1 MAKSK
6 ITLEDELQ
14 DVKISD
20 EASVQNLTD
29 ENAEGTNTGDEE
41 TDEKIKA
48 SRIAKEVKTSLG
60 AKNVKIQVVEPVD
73 CIIAGVPYKLN
84 KDKSYEVPS
93 DVAAVLNNAKK
104 AYRI

>member
-1 MAKSK
+1 MAKVK
-6 ITLEDELQ
+6 TNPEDELQ
-14 DVKISD
+14 EKVKLAETPVEELNEDAAGTGVGEGDDDV
-20 EASVQNLTD
+20 
-29 ENAEGTNTGDEE
+29 
-41 TDEKIKA
+41 KIKA
-48 SRIAKEVKTSLG
+48 SRVAREVKTASG

-73 CIIAGVPYKLN
+73 CIISGIPYKLA